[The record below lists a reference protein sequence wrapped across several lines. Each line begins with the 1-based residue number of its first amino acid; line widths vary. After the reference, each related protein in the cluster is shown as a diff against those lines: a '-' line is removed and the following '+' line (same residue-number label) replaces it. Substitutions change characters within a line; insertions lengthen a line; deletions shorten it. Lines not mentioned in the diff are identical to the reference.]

1 MEKIKQTRESG
12 VELLRILAMMGVVL
26 LHYNNATMGQAL
38 ALVQEGSINQ
48 YIVYFVENLCVCGVN
63 IYVLI
68 SGYYMCM
75 SQKRT
80 AAKVFELFLQVIL
93 FKIAFYFMSIYMGL
107 NQFSARDLF
116 INAIPNNYYL
126 ILYCTLFIISPYINI
141 VLMKLS
147 KVQLRNLMVC
157 LFVLFSVWTIVMDV
171 MQNSFGISSFGLST
185 VGMYGTQEGYTI
197 VNFILVYLIGA
208 YIRICDKDKVKRGA
222 LLVVIAAIL
231 LIMTGLSI
239 FEHRMCYASVVTWNY
254 NNPLVIVLSACWFIL
269 FKNIRMRSRI
279 VNELAKGSFTCFLFH
294 GAFLAYLNIP
304 LFVNGNP
311 IKLALHMFCCSL
323 GLYLLSYVVY
333 KVYSLCTNWFVRLV
347 SPFINRIN
355 LDVNIQ

>member
-63 IYVLI
+63 IYILI

-157 LFVLFSVWTIVMDV
+157 LFVLFSVWTIAMDV
-171 MQNSFGISSFGLST
+171 MQNSFGTRSGH
-185 VGMYGTQEGYTI
+185 
-197 VNFILVYLIGA
+197 LI
-208 YIRICDKDKVKRGA
+208 R
-222 LLVVIAAIL
+222 
-231 LIMTGLSI
+231 
-239 FEHRMCYASVVTWNY
+239 
-254 NNPLVIVLSACWFIL
+254 
-269 FKNIRMRSRI
+269 
-279 VNELAKGSFTCFLFH
+279 
-294 GAFLAYLNIP
+294 
-304 LFVNGNP
+304 
-311 IKLALHMFCCSL
+311 
-323 GLYLLSYVVY
+323 
-333 KVYSLCTNWFVRLV
+333 
-347 SPFINRIN
+347 
-355 LDVNIQ
+355 